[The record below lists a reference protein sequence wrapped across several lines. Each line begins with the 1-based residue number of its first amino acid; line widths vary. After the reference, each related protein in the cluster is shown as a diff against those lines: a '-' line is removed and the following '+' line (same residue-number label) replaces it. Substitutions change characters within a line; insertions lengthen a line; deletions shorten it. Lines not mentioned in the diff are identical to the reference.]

1 VNKAMRAM
9 PVAYFGRPA
18 TLRADGRLMVDLSL
32 YRVKAPGQSKA
43 PWDYYEN
50 VGTVPADKAFLPIN
64 PACA

>member
-1 VNKAMRAM
+1 
-9 PVAYFGRPA
+9 
-18 TLRADGRLMVDLSL
+18 L
-32 YRVKAPGQSKA
+32 YRVKRPEESKA